1 MLEAGDVLRYSA
13 SGGHEERPRVLRV
26 GMRAVGASRYRNSAL
41 GTRGNIDVVS
51 LYAGQHNQLELGEF
65 FNQLPG
71 KGRALL
77 NEHNH
82 FGVTQ
87 TNGQL
92 TDALDVVG
100 VDLGFVICDLFGAT
114 ELADGVLEVIEDH
127 NVHR

>member
-1 MLEAGDVLRYSA
+1 VPAATAIPRLR
-13 SGGHEERPRVLRV
+13 
-26 GMRAVGASRYRNSAL
+26 
-41 GTRGNIDVVS
+41 
-51 LYAGQHNQLELGEF
+51 AGQHNQLELGEF

-71 KGRALL
+71 KGRAFL

-82 FGVTQ
+82 FGITQ

-100 VDLGFVICDLFGAT
+100 VDLGLVACDLFSAM
-114 ELADGVLEVIEDH
+114 ELADGVLKVIEDH

>member
-1 MLEAGDVLRYSA
+1 MLEASDVLRYSA
-13 SGGHEERPRVLRV
+13 SGGHEERPRVLRG
-26 GMRAVGASRYRNSAL
+26 GMRAVCASRYRNSAL
-41 GTRGNIDVVS
+41 GTRGNVDVVS
-51 LYAGQHNQLELGEF
+51 LRAGQHNQLELGEF

-71 KGRALL
+71 KGRAFF